1 MKPLMSEENFY
12 GLPDLPFNLHLGLE
26 FDRLGPGEPAT
37 LTLPRSPQ
45 HVDSDDATHRGAMYT
60 VGEVAAAVAVLD
72 ALKDALPVFLLT
84 LGGSF
89 RHIAPATGAVRTV
102 AVVEGAPE
110 NVVEELQARRKLP
123 LAARISLYD
132 ETDQLTAEMKVDFHA
147 RPLTKTL
154 EAAFLTESGAS

>member
-26 FDRLGPGEPAT
+26 FDRAASGEPAT
-37 LTLPRSPQ
+37 LTLPRSAQ
-45 HVDSDDATHRGAMYT
+45 HVDSDDATHRAAMYT
-60 VGEVAAAVAVLD
+60 VGEVAAAVSVLD
-72 ALKDALPVFLLT
+72 TLVDALPVFLLT

-89 RHIAPATGAVRTV
+89 RHIAPAEGAVRTV

-110 NVVEELQARRKLP
+110 NAVEELRARRKLP
-123 LAARISLYD
+123 LASRVSLYD
-132 ETDQLTAEMKVDFHA
+132 EADRLTAEMRIDFHA